1 MDAILSTA
9 NTRAA
14 LNGAGPQEANIA
26 ALKLAA
32 QSEQAVVKVVEEA
45 AAPGKAPAPEG
56 QGRFVDRTA

>member
-1 MDAILSTA
+1 MDAISLSA

-14 LNGAGPQEANIA
+14 LNGADGQGANIT

-45 AAPGKAPAPEG
+45 AASAKASAPEG
-56 QGRFVDRTA
+56 QGRYVDRSV